1 MTPPMFCIDRY
12 PIDNVPKSASGS
24 VADTS
29 LAPSVPASKVIS
41 PTELML
47 NNIFRQ
53 LPEEIVRLK
62 DADKVIPD
70 PVTAPPEEAGK
81 VRVPPVKV
89 GISPWIGWMVLV
101 LWCPSP
107 ESEVVTLIAPTFKTK
122 LGVELALN
130 LKGMVNSSFIN
141 DKMLSN
147 FRSVE
152 SEIWSRTLL
161 CLD

>member
-1 MTPPMFCIDRY
+1 M
-12 PIDNVPKSASGS
+12 
-24 VADTS
+24 
-29 LAPSVPASKVIS
+29 
-41 PTELML
+41 
-47 NNIFRQ
+47 
-53 LPEEIVRLK
+53 VRLK
-62 DADKVIPD
+62 AADKVIPD

-107 ESEVVTLIAPTFKTK
+107 ESEVVTLIAPTFKIR

-130 LKGMVNSSFIN
+130 LKGIVNSSFIN